1 MTETSPSIYFITSGM
16 QYLHP
21 SLLRNL
27 AHVSRE
33 TYELVRKAHV
43 DAQTREHP
51 RVIELRRACAI
62 MAFDMIVCHMSYN
75 DQCHECS
82 RNALIRSP
90 MITAMAYSSVTMLT
104 RMKWA
109 NHIFEH
115 RDIMIQ
121 LIAEHNFDPHKAML
135 MYAACAYDD
144 IEFMRAIFD
153 MMHTRPK
160 NIVEYDAR
168 DLIPILV
175 ASCPQHIRPIDGHIC
190 GAYLEVR
197 SRVQSVR
204 IFAHVVRVMIDG
216 YDRMRARSSSRNM
229 VYDIMSRNIIRS
241 LILANNRTALRAFT
255 GTDSFPI
262 DDFVTSLQEY
272 DIDELFC
279 DFAPRNMVRTHNSRR
294 VISVTERSAI
304 DTYHSSIIALV
315 SRDSYDARDFDDVF
329 HPYRFS
335 FETDTD
341 YKYHVIAKIG
351 RVICMAIAC
360 DRIDIANEIMQRC
373 DTRYIIVHWSKLIVN
388 ECANYVNNRL
398 CELWSILLAAS
409 R

>member
-1 MTETSPSIYFITSGM
+1 M
-16 QYLHP
+16 
-21 SLLRNL
+21 L
-27 AHVSRE
+27 AR
-33 TYELVRKAHV
+33 
-43 DAQTREHP
+43 
-51 RVIELRRACAI
+51 
-62 MAFDMIVCHMSYN
+62 
-75 DQCHECS
+75 
-82 RNALIRSP
+82 IR
-90 MITAMAYSSVTMLT
+90 
-104 RMKWA
+104 WA
-109 NHIFEH
+109 NHVLEH
-115 RDIMIQ
+115 RDIHDPT
-121 LIAEHNFDPHKAML
+121 IAEHNFDPHKAML

-175 ASCPQHIRPIDGHIC
+175 ASCPQHIRPIDGYNCDVYMHRAC
-190 GAYLEVR
+190 EVR
-197 SRVQSVR
+197 SRVKSAR
-204 IFAHVVRVMIDG
+204 IFVNILHTMIDG
-216 YDRMRARSSSRNM
+216 YYKQAESSSKPIEDHGM
-229 VYDIMSRNIIRS
+229 YSIMMSQEIISS
-241 LILANNRTALRAFT
+241 LILANDSSALRAFI
-255 GTDSFPI
+255 GTDVFPI
-262 DDFVTSLQEY
+262 DEFVTSLRWY
-272 DIDELFC
+272 DTDTLFC
-279 DFAPRNMVRTHNSRR
+279 DFAPRNMIRPYNSR
-294 VISVTERSAI
+294 VVSVTERSAI

-329 HPYRFS
+329 HPYHFS

-398 CELWSILLAAS
+398 CELWSMTVYKQLFAHYPTSS